1 MTHISTS
8 AHKDNLIYEK
18 GIYHRKRGAMCA
30 ITYAYMQIYIYISD
44 ATDIYVQELII
55 KELSQVN
62 KKEKHTFICIHAYI
76 NHNKIYVYNSVIFR
90 IPRVSTVLN
99 ESGTIASVTS
109 NLKERAKEHAAH
121 IGYWLCNPTQ

>member
-1 MTHISTS
+1 MRKEYITEREGLCVQSLMHIC
-8 AHKDNLIYEK
+8 K
-18 GIYHRKRGAMCA
+18 
-30 ITYAYMQIYIYISD
+30 YIYISD

-90 IPRVSTVLN
+90 IPRVSTALN
-99 ESGTIASVTS
+99 ESGKIASVTS
-109 NLKERAKEHAAH
+109 NLKERVKEHAAR